1 MMEQQKGSWYEI
13 EPRPAA
19 VGGGWRL
26 HLYERDPKT
35 GGVIEVGGGVFP
47 VEACLKEQ
55 QGAQGLASKAA
66 YADAME
72 NAQEWLD
79 TRLLVGAE

>member
-1 MMEQQKGSWYEI
+1 MEPQKDNWYEI

-19 VGGGWRL
+19 LGEGWRL
-26 HLYERDPKT
+26 HLYERNPET
-35 GGVIEVGGGVFP
+35 GGAIEVGGGVFP
-47 VEACLKEQ
+47 VEAYLKDQ
-55 QGAQGLASKAA
+55 QGSQELASKAA

-79 TRLLVGAE
+79 SRFGGRS